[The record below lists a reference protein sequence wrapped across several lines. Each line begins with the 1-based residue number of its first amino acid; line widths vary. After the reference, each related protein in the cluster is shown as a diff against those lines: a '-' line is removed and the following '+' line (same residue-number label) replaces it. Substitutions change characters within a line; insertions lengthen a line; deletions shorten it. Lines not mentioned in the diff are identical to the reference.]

1 MMVAIRQFQI
11 ALRNLIR
18 QRRRSLLAIGAITF
32 GVASLLFA
40 TGFIESILNQMRE
53 WTIRS
58 RLGHIQ
64 VSRSGYAEN
73 GLANPFAYLL
83 PTGNEKATVAAA
95 PDVVVIGERLEFT
108 GLISHGDVT
117 KSFIGEGVE
126 PEQERQ
132 LSSTL
137 IIESGANLSA
147 STPRGIIV
155 GSGLAA
161 NLGLRVGDTVVLMAT
176 PPGRGMNAIECKI
189 VGTFATTS
197 KAYDDVTLRVPLG
210 AARDLV
216 RVRGSHKWVI
226 LLRDTDN
233 TEGTLSFLRQRFS
246 GGTVEFIPWFDLADF
261 YKKTV
266 ALFSQQILVMKV
278 IIATIIVLG
287 IGNTM
292 MMNVMERTGEIG
304 TSMALGTAP
313 RGILVQF
320 LAQSLFLGLAGGLI
334 GVGLAVLLAA
344 SIARAGGIPMPPPP
358 GMSLGYHAFILIT
371 YRLALEAVTVAV
383 IATCAAGLYPAWRAS
398 RIQIV
403 DALRHNR

>member
-1 MMVAIRQFQI
+1 MMLAIRQFQI
-11 ALRNLIR
+11 ALKNLVR
-18 QRRRSLLAIGAITF
+18 QRRRSLLAIGAIAF
-32 GVASLLFA
+32 GVVSLLF
-40 TGFIESILNQMRE
+40 TGGFIESILHQMRE

-83 PTGNEKATVAAA
+83 PAGKEKAEVASA
-95 PDVVVIGERLEFT
+95 PDVVAIGERLDFT
-108 GLISHGDVT
+108 GLIGHGDVT
-117 KSFIGEGVE
+117 KSFVGEGVE
-126 PEQERQ
+126 PDQERR
-132 LSSTL
+132 LASTL
-137 IIESGANLSA
+137 IIESGENLSA

-161 NLGLRVGDTVVLMAT
+161 NLGVKAGDTVVLVAT
-176 PPGRGMNAIECKI
+176 PPGRGMNAVECKI

-197 KAYDDVTLRVPLG
+197 KAYDDVTLRVPIG
-210 AARDLV
+210 AARDLM
-216 RVRGSHKWVI
+216 RVGGAHKWVV
-226 LLRDTDN
+226 LLRETEATD
-233 TEGTLSFLRQRFS
+233 GTLSFLRQRF
-246 GGTVEFIPWFDLADF
+246 GGREIEFVPWSDLADF

-292 MMNVMERTGEIG
+292 MMTVMERTGEIG

-313 RGILVQF
+313 RRILLQF
-320 LAQSLFLGLAGGLI
+320 LAQSVFLGLVGGLI
-334 GVGLAVLLAA
+334 GVGLALLLAA
-344 SIARAGGIPMPPPP
+344 AISHAGGIPMPPPP
-358 GMSLGYHAFILIT
+358 GMSMGYPAFILIT
-371 YRLALEAVTVAV
+371 RRLALEALAIAV
-383 IATCAAGLYPAWRAS
+383 VATCAAGLYPAWKAS
-398 RIQIV
+398 RMQIV